1 LAVALSN
8 DESKLSYMR
17 FVHALKSAWNGGST
31 DNMNTIFYW
40 ILILIEF
47 GLFVY
52 LVSYKNIQKLQ

>member
-1 LAVALSN
+1 
-8 DESKLSYMR
+8 MR

-40 ILILIEF
+40 ILILIGF